1 MSAQI
6 SKAVLSQ
13 ALLFMMK
20 DVFTNY
26 TVIAYALLLKLSQR
40 KWLVA

>member
-1 MSAQI
+1 MSTQI

-20 DVFTNY
+20 DIFTRYTILVFAF
-26 TVIAYALLLKLSQR
+26 VRALKVKQ
-40 KWLVA
+40 A

>member
-1 MSAQI
+1 MSTQI

-20 DVFTNY
+20 DIFTNY
-26 TVIAYALLLKLSQR
+26 TILAYALIQSAQKKS
-40 KWLVA
+40 A

>member
-1 MSAQI
+1 MSTQI

-20 DVFTNY
+20 DIFTNY
-26 TVIAYALLLKLSQR
+26 TILAYALIKSAQ
-40 KWLVA
+40 KSA